1 LAIGTT
7 EFVMMGLLP
16 AIARD
21 FDVSIPQAGY
31 DIAAYALGVVIGAPL
46 LNGLP
51 GVAAGHGGGPTDRL
65 LRVGKLSLIP
75 PDDVCSR

>member
-1 LAIGTT
+1 
-7 EFVMMGLLP
+7 MMGLLP